1 MGSEYKRKGVAGKSS
16 TLKWRGTFVQKRKN
30 QKSILVLCIMLGFVS
45 CFAGFYRN
53 PAYSSAAG
61 TAADVLAV
69 AASQIGYHEKAS
81 EDNLDDFLANTCT
94 DDTANYTKY
103 ARDLGM
109 PNGQSWCGYF
119 VWWCMRSAGVTEDRY
134 PSIGNVTSTKDWF
147 VARGLWHDRGTYTPS
162 PGDYI
167 AFYNPL
173 SHCGIVESVSADRV
187 YTIEGNSSD
196 MVKRKDYALT
206 DTHVAGYGT
215 ICYSGIAPTAAPP
228 VATQA
233 PAATKAPVIP
243 SADTSN
249 PGSPYP
255 IPDEILGSGSKG
267 DPVKWIQTCLNE
279 LLNAGITVD
288 GIYGSQ
294 TVSAVKTFQKK
305 NGLTADG
312 VVGTNTINKMLELW
326 RQKSLG
332 SVGQTGKGNAQVK
345 VPTVAKVSKFRA
357 TAKKKGFVLHWKKNT
372 SVSGYQIQ
380 LSRKKNFKQAKSY
393 HCNVKGKDTV
403 SGLKSKKNYYIRI
416 RAYKTYQTSKGKT
429 KKVYGKYVT
438 IQKKTK

>member
-1 MGSEYKRKGVAGKSS
+1 MAEYKRKEFAGIRGI
-16 TLKWRGTFVQKRKN
+16 LKWRGTFVQKRKK
-30 QKSILVLCIMLGFVS
+30 QKSIFALCFTIGFVS
-45 CFAGFYRN
+45 CFAGFCGN
-53 PAYSSAAG
+53 VTYSNAAG

-81 EDNLDDFLANTCT
+81 EDNLDDFLANSGS
-94 DDTANYTKY
+94 DTANYTKY

-134 PSIGNVTSTKDWF
+134 PSIGNVASTKDWF
-147 VARGLWHDRGTYTPS
+147 VARGLWHDRGTYTPN

-167 AFYNPL
+167 AFYNSL
-173 SHCGIVESVSADRV
+173 SHCGIVEYVSGDRV

-196 MVKRKDYALT
+196 VVKRKDYALT

-215 ICYSGIAPTAAPP
+215 ISYSGAVPT
-228 VATQA
+228 VATQTPTA
-233 PAATKAPVIP
+233 IKSPVIP

-249 PGSPYP
+249 PGHPYP
-255 IPDEILGSGSKG
+255 IPTGILGSGSTG
-267 DPVKWIQTCLNE
+267 DSVKWIQTCLNE
-279 LLNAGITVD
+279 LQNAGITVD

-294 TVSAVKTFQKK
+294 TISAVKSFQKK

-312 VVGTNTINKMLELW
+312 VVGANTTNKMLELW
-326 RQKSLG
+326 REKALG
-332 SVGQTGKGNAQVK
+332 SAGQTGKGKAQVK

-357 TAKKKGFVLHWKKNT
+357 TAKKKGFKLTWKKSG

-380 LSRKKNFKQAKSY
+380 LSTKKNFKSAKTYSCKAKAKY
-393 HCNVKGKDTV
+393 TV
-403 SGLKSKKNYYIRI
+403 SKLKSRKNYYIRI
-416 RAYKTYQTSKGKT
+416 RAYKTYKASNGKN
-429 KKVYGKYVT
+429 KKAYGKYVT
-438 IQKKTK
+438 IHQKTK

>member
-1 MGSEYKRKGVAGKSS
+1 M
-16 TLKWRGTFVQKRKN
+16 QKRKK
-30 QKSILVLCIMLGFVS
+30 QKSVLVLSIIVGFVS

-53 PAYSSAAG
+53 TTYSNAAG

-69 AASQIGYHEKAS
+69 AVSQIGYHEKAS
-81 EDNLDDFLANTCT
+81 EDNLDDFLANTCS

-134 PSIGNVTSTKDWF
+134 PSIGNVTGTKDWF
-147 VARGLWHDRGTYTPS
+147 VQRGLWHDRGTYIPS

-167 AFYNPL
+167 AFGDPL
-173 SHCGIVESVSADRV
+173 SHSGIVEYVSGDRV

-215 ICYSGIAPTAAPP
+215 ISYSGTAPAVVQP
-228 VATQA
+228 VAT
-233 PAATKAPVIP
+233 PTPVVTKAPVIP

-249 PGSPYP
+249 PGEPYP
-255 IPDEILGSGSKG
+255 IPTGNLKSGSTG
-267 DPVKWIQTCLNE
+267 DSVKWVQTCLNE
-279 LLNAGITVD
+279 LQNAGITVD

-326 RQKSLG
+326 RQKALG
-332 SVGQTGKGNAQVK
+332 STGQTEKGKAQDK
-345 VPTVAKVSKFRA
+345 VPTVAKVSKFQA
-357 TAKKKGFVLHWKKNT
+357 TAKKKGFMLTWKKSS

-380 LSRKKNFKQAKSY
+380 ISTKKSFKSAKTYS
-393 HCNVKGKDTV
+393 CKVKAKYTV
-403 SGLKSKKNYYIRI
+403 SKLKSRKNYYIRI
-416 RAYKTYQTSKGKT
+416 RAYKTYKAGNGKN
-429 KKVYGKYVT
+429 KKAYGKYVT
-438 IQKKTK
+438 IHKKTK

>member
-1 MGSEYKRKGVAGKSS
+1 M
-16 TLKWRGTFVQKRKN
+16 QKRKR
-30 QKSILVLCIMLGFVS
+30 QKSVLVLCIVIGFMS

-53 PAYSSAAG
+53 TTYSNAAG

-81 EDNLDDFLANTCT
+81 EDDLDDFLANSGS
-94 DDTANYTKY
+94 DNANYTKY

-134 PSIGNVTSTKDWF
+134 PSIGNVSGTKDWF
-147 VARGLWHDRGTYTPS
+147 VACGLWHDRGTYTPS

-173 SHCGIVESVSADRV
+173 SHCGIVEYVSGDRV

-196 MVKRKDYALT
+196 VVKRKDYALT
-206 DTHVAGYGT
+206 DPHVAGYGT
-215 ICYSGIAPTAAPP
+215 ISYIGTAPTVAPP
-228 VATQA
+228 VVTQA

-255 IPDEILGSGSKG
+255 IPDGILGSGCKG
-267 DPVKWIQTCLNE
+267 DSVKWIQSCLNE
-279 LLNAGITVD
+279 LQNAGITVD

-294 TVSAVKTFQKK
+294 TVSAVKIFQKE

-312 VVGTNTINKMLELW
+312 VVGANTTNKMLELW
-326 RQKSLG
+326 REKVLG
-332 SVGQTGKGNAQVK
+332 SKGQVGKSKIK

-357 TAKKKGFVLHWKKNT
+357 TAKKKGFKLTWKKSS

-380 LSRKKNFKQAKSY
+380 ISTKKSFKSAKTYS
-393 HCNVKGKDTV
+393 CKVKAKYTV
-403 SGLKSKKNYYIRI
+403 SELKSRKNYYIRI
-416 RAYKTYQTSKGKT
+416 RAYKTYKANNGKN
-429 KKVYGKYVT
+429 KKAYGKYVT
-438 IQKKTK
+438 IHQKTK